1 MLLII
6 INQLFQQNNRISED
20 ISVFLAICRENKLF
34 KCLVDDLKIALEWKI
49 TSGASFFGNPQPNLP
64 FSIQFNCNFDGKRLV
79 ITK

>member
-49 TSGASFFGNPQPNLP
+49 TSGASQIHRSQYSLTAILMAN
-64 FSIQFNCNFDGKRLV
+64 V
-79 ITK
+79 